1 MYLVNR
7 NQSTVTEREKR
18 VCHQVE
24 EVTVAIA
31 VIAVIAVIAA
41 IAAIAVTVVTVV
53 TATHLDHH
61 QGLHLLTAQEV
72 IRAVTIPAVVIQVV

>member
-7 NQSTVTEREKR
+7 NQSIVTEREKR

-31 VIAVIAVIAA
+31 VIAVIAA
-41 IAAIAVTVVTVV
+41 IAVTVVTVVTVV